1 MTFLSP
7 VVTLC
12 DSVLN
17 SKGVQ
22 SHHFQL
28 LLFVINACL
37 YCLPFVPAAVVIISY
52 SYNILVMNRFFVALG
67 FLFLFFH
74 SFTGETL

>member
-17 SKGVQ
+17 SKRVQ
-22 SHHFQL
+22 SHHFPL
-28 LLFVINACL
+28 LLFVTNACL
-37 YCLPFVPAAVVIISY
+37 SCLLFFPAAVIITY

-67 FLFLFFH
+67 FFFFH